1 MNRNFYYALGRPF
14 SPFYST
20 AMRLREYLY
29 QKRIFKSTPFTV
41 PVISVGNLTL
51 GGTGKTP
58 MVQYLARLLQENGYQ
73 PAIISRGYGGATK
86 ERINIVSD
94 GKEIFLGADYVGDEP
109 RMLAETLPGVF
120 VLTGIVRKL
129 PAAEAV
135 KMGADILLLDDGFQH
150 MAIRRDLD
158 IVLFNTDKLAGNSRV
173 FPGGDLREPIN
184 ALKRCHAFVL
194 TGTDE
199 QNQQRAENFK
209 AVLNKKFPDKPV
221 FFSRNCPTGLIL
233 QKTDGE
239 KIPVQPEE
247 LADQQCFAF
256 CGIARPEGFNQTLNK
271 LNIQPIALRALP
283 DHFAYAAKTVRQLIA
298 EAQQAGATCFLC
310 TEKDL
315 VKLRNIDLKLPL
327 YGVVMEAQPD
337 KELNHLILQHKP
349 FRST

>member
-1 MNRNFYYALGRPF
+1 
-14 SPFYST
+14 
-20 AMRLREYLY
+20 
-29 QKRIFKSTPFTV
+29 
-41 PVISVGNLTL
+41 PVDSACAGD
-51 GGTGKTP
+51 
-58 MVQYLARLLQENGYQ
+58 
-73 PAIISRGYGGATK
+73 
-86 ERINIVSD
+86 IV
-94 GKEIFLGADYVGDEP
+94 
-109 RMLAETLPGVF
+109 AETLPGVF

-199 QNQQRAENFK
+199 QNQERAETFK
-209 AVLNKKFPDKPV
+209 AVLNKKFPEKPV
-221 FFSRNCPTGLIL
+221 FFSRYRPTGLFL

-239 KIPVQPEE
+239 KIAVQPEE
-247 LADQQCFAF
+247 LAAQQCFAF
-256 CGIARPEGFNQTLNK
+256 CGIARPEGFSQTLKK
-271 LNIQPIALRALP
+271 LNIKPIALRALP
-283 DHFAYAAKTVRQLIA
+283 DHFAYAAKTVHQLIA

-315 VKLRNIDLKLPL
+315 VKLRNIELQLPL
-327 YGVVMEAQPD
+327 YGVIMEAQPD
-337 KELNHLILQHKP
+337 IALNHLILQHKSIRP
-349 FRST
+349 T

>member
-1 MNRNFYYALGRPF
+1 NFYYGLGRPF
-14 SPFYST
+14 SPLYSA
-20 AMRLREYLY
+20 AMRLREKLY
-29 QKRIFKSTPFTV
+29 QKNIFKSTAFEV

-58 MVQYLARLLQENGYQ
+58 MVQFLARLLLDNGFR

-109 RMLAETLPGVF
+109 RMLAESLPGVP

-135 KMGADILLLDDGFQH
+135 RMGANVLLLDDGFQH

-158 IVLFNTDKLAGNSRV
+158 IVLFSTDKLAGNSRV

-184 ALKRCHAFVL
+184 ALHRCHAFVL
-194 TGTDE
+194 TSTNE
-199 QNQQRAENFK
+199 ENQERAESFK
-209 AVLNKKFPDKPV
+209 ALLNKKFPNKPV
-221 FFSRNCPTGLIL
+221 FFSRTFPTGLLL
-233 QKTDGE
+233 QQANGE
-239 KIPVQPEE
+239 KTPVQAKEI
-247 LADQQCFAF
+247 ADQRCFAF
-256 CGIARPEGFNQTLNK
+256 CGIARPEGFQQTLK
-271 LNIQPIALRALP
+271 DLSIKPVALRPLA
-283 DHFAYAAKTVRQLIA
+283 DHFAYAAKTVRQLIR
-298 EAQQAGATCFLC
+298 EAQQHEANCFLC

-315 VKLRNIDLKLPL
+315 VKLRQFDLRLPL

-337 KELNHLILQHKP
+337 QGVIDFIVSHNTLQRKK
-349 FRST
+349 